1 MPQTRNFSLP
11 QRPLPGT
18 LPPGIELFVIGDVH
32 GRADQLAAILEAI
45 WVIDRTAE
53 KRVLIFLGDLID
65 RGPESLR
72 AIRLALEAGTLAG
85 VDELHLLPG
94 NHELALL
101 DVLNGGDHQLWLA
114 NGGRAL
120 LVETAQDTA
129 TEPFT
134 GVRERLASSI
144 PEEFISAIHSAPSH
158 VRIGDLL
165 MVHAGLDPDASPEE
179 HLDRHRPLS
188 DSHWA
193 GIRHKFLCFTDGWDY
208 GEEGYF
214 KGATVVVHGHTPAV
228 REDLNLRVEAMAE
241 MDGIDDYRAICLDAG
256 ASTRPQIGW
265 AHFYSRGGETM
276 CQIFTAVG
284 SC

>member
-18 LPPGIELFVIGDVH
+18 LPQGIEAFVIGDVH

-45 WVIDRTAE
+45 RVKDRTAE
-53 KRVLIFLGDLID
+53 KRVLVFLGDLID
-65 RGPESLR
+65 RGPESLC
-72 AIRLALEAGTLAG
+72 AIRLALDAGDLAEADAMYI
-85 VDELHLLPG
+85 LPG
-94 NHELALL
+94 NHELALA
-101 DVLNGGDHQLWLA
+101 DVLNGGDHHLWLA
-114 NGGRAL
+114 NGGRAFL
-120 LVETAQDTA
+120 AETAQGTA
-129 TEPFT
+129 TEPFSD
-134 GVRERLASSI
+134 VRERLASSI
-144 PEEFISAIHSAPSH
+144 PEAFIRAIHSAPSH

-228 REDLNLRVEAMAE
+228 REDLNLREDAMAE

-265 AHFYSRGGETM
+265 AHFYSCDEQTM
-276 CQIFTAVG
+276 CQIFSAVG
-284 SC
+284 SS

>member
-18 LPPGIELFVIGDVH
+18 LPQGIELFVIGDAH

-45 WVIDRTAE
+45 RVSHRKAE
-53 KRVLIFLGDLID
+53 KRVLVFLGDLID
-65 RGPESLR
+65 RGPASLH
-72 AIRLALEAGTLAG
+72 AIRLALEAGTLAD
-85 VDELHLLPG
+85 VDETHILPG

-101 DVLNGGDHQLWLA
+101 DVLKGGDHHLWLV

-120 LVETAQDTA
+120 LAEIAPDKA
-129 TEPFT
+129 PEPFSD
-134 GVRERLASSI
+134 VRERLAASI
-144 PEEFISAIHSAPSH
+144 PEAFIRAIHSAPSH

-179 HLDRHRPLS
+179 HLYRHRPLS

-208 GEEGYF
+208 GEGGYF

-228 REDLNLRVEAMAE
+228 REDLNLREDAMGE

-265 AHFYSRGGETM
+265 AHFYSSDGKTM
-276 CQIFTAVG
+276 CQIFAAAG
-284 SC
+284 SS

>member
-18 LPPGIELFVIGDVH
+18 LPQGIELVVIGDVH

-45 WVIDRTAE
+45 RVMDRTAE
-53 KRVLIFLGDLID
+53 KRVLVFLGDLID

-72 AIRLALEAGTLAG
+72 AIRLALEAGSLAG
-85 VDELHLLPG
+85 ADEKLILPG

-101 DVLNGGDHQLWLA
+101 NVLNGGDHHLWLA
-114 NGGRAL
+114 NGGRSL
-120 LVETAQDTA
+120 LAEIAPDMA
-129 TEPFT
+129 PEPFSD
-134 GVRERLASSI
+134 VRERLAVSI
-144 PEEFISAIHSAPSH
+144 PEAFIRAIHSAPSH

-208 GEEGYF
+208 DEEGYF

-228 REDLNLRVEAMAE
+228 REDLNLRVESMGE

-265 AHFYSRGGETM
+265 AHFYSSDGKTM
-276 CQIFTAVG
+276 CQIFAAAG

>member
-1 MPQTRNFSLP
+1 MPRTRNFSLQ

-18 LPPGIELFVIGDVH
+18 LPPGIELYVIGDVH
-32 GRADQLAAILEAI
+32 GRAEQLAAILKAI
-45 WVIDRTAE
+45 RVIDRTAE
-53 KRVLIFLGDLID
+53 KRVLVFLGDLID

-72 AIRLALEAGTLAG
+72 AIRLALNAGTLAG
-85 VDELHLLPG
+85 VDELHILPG
-94 NHELALL
+94 NHELALI
-101 DVLNGGDHQLWLA
+101 DVLNGGDHHLWLA

-120 LVETAQDTA
+120 LAETAQGTA
-129 TEPFT
+129 TEPFSD
-134 GVRERLASSI
+134 VRERLAASI
-144 PEEFISAIHSAPSH
+144 PEAFISAIHSAPSH

-193 GIRHKFLCFTDGWDY
+193 GIRHKFLYFADGWDY
-208 GEEGYF
+208 GEGGYF
-214 KGATVVVHGHTPAV
+214 TGATVVVHGHTPAV

-265 AHFYSRGGETM
+265 AHFYSRGGKTM
-276 CQIFTAVG
+276 CQIFAAAG